1 MAKLVTGGT
10 GYIGSETVRQLVARG
25 EEVVVFD
32 IALNV
37 YRIKDV
43 ENKVKIIQG
52 DVGNFSEVLNVVKDN
67 KIDAIYHM
75 GSMLAFASENNPWAS
90 FRTNVE
96 GTYYILEAARLFDV
110 KKVLVA
116 SSRGTFG
123 LGIGEEVDDWTIQ
136 RPIVFYGWGKLYS
149 EGMGRWYSGKFGM
162 DFHAIRYPM
171 MIAPGVR
178 TRGHW
183 APAMIEDA
191 IKGKP
196 HFCEYGTPSSNGPW
210 LYQKDAA
217 RAAVEMLDAPRE
229 KTKTMNYNIA
239 GTQEMVSAKALEAYL
254 KERYPGFEVTY
265 KSKDEAVQK
274 VTTKVF
280 SDSYARKEW
289 GWKSEF
295 DTMEIIVE
303 QFIKDAGEYPER
315 YNINP

>member
-32 IALNV
+32 IALNI

-43 ENKVKIIQG
+43 EDKVKIVQG
-52 DVGNFSEVLNVVKDN
+52 DVGNFSEVLNVVKDY
-67 KIDAIYHM
+67 KIDTIYHM
-75 GSMLAFASENNPWAS
+75 GSMLAFATEQNPWAS

-96 GTYYILEAARLFDV
+96 GTYYVFEAARLFGV
-110 KKVLVA
+110 EKVLMA

-123 LGIGEEVDDWTIQ
+123 LGIGEVVDDWTLQ
-136 RPIVFYGWGKLYS
+136 RPLVFYGCGKLYS
-149 EGMGRWYSGKFGM
+149 EGMGRWYAGRFGI
-162 DFHAIRYPM
+162 DFCAIRYPM

-191 IKGKP
+191 MNGKP

-210 LYQKDAA
+210 LYVKDAA
-217 RAAVEMLDAPRE
+217 RAAIEALDAPEDKRQ
-229 KTKTMNYNIA
+229 TMNYNIA
-239 GTQEMVSAKALEAYL
+239 GTPEMVWAKDVEAYL
-254 KERYPGFEVTY
+254 KEKHPGFEVAY
-265 KSKDEAVQK
+265 KSTNEAVKK

-295 DTMEIIVE
+295 DTMEAIVE
-303 QFIKDAGEYPER
+303 QFEKDAKEHPER
-315 YNINP
+315 YNITV